1 MRNKDE
7 NKEAIIREKA
17 IEMIVEKGFD
27 GLSMQKLAKA
37 ANLSASTIYIYFE
50 NREDLLNQLYIKVE
64 KEFEQ
69 DALKGFDKNA
79 PFATGLWQQWLAR
92 FQNVMKNPTAF
103 MFYNQFRNSP
113 LIKYKKIEEPEFTKI
128 MRAFVKNAVA
138 KNEIIALPVEIFWAI
153 AYGPF
158 YTLIKF
164 HLDQASM
171 SGKPFSLDERKM
183 KGAFD
188 LVLKALQP

>member
-27 GLSMQKLAKA
+27 GLSMQKLAKEA
-37 ANLSASTIYIYFE
+37 GLSASTIYIYFE
-50 NREDLLNQLYIKVE
+50 NREDMLNQLYIKVE
-64 KEFEQ
+64 TEFEQ
-69 DALKGFDKNA
+69 DALKDFDEN
-79 PFATGLWQQWLAR
+79 FQFETGLWHQWINR
-92 FQNVMKNPTAF
+92 FNNVRKDPVKYK
-103 MFYNQFRNSP
+103 FYNQFRNSP
-113 LIKYKKIEEPEFTKI
+113 LIKHKKINDTKFTKT
-128 MRAFVKNAVA
+128 MSAFVKNAVA
-138 KNEIIALPVEIFWAI
+138 KNEIIELPVEIFWAI

-171 SGKPFSLDERKM
+171 SGKPFSLNKRKM
-183 KGAFD
+183 KQTFD
-188 LVLKALQP
+188 LVLKALHP